1 MLKGVAPKSGKTCD
15 TSALTKISMQ
25 AKKLGINLTPTLVFE
40 DGVIKPGTLT
50 LELLEERLAETSR
63 KN

>member
-1 MLKGVAPKSGKTCD
+1 MLKGVEPKTEKTCD

-40 DGVIKPGTLT
+40 DGMIKPGTMT
-50 LELLEERLAETSR
+50 LELIEERLAETEP
-63 KN
+63 K

>member
-1 MLKGVAPKSGKTCD
+1 MLKGMEPKMEKACD

-25 AKKLGINLTPTLVFE
+25 AKTLGINLTPTLVFE
-40 DGVIKPGTLT
+40 DGTIKPGTMT